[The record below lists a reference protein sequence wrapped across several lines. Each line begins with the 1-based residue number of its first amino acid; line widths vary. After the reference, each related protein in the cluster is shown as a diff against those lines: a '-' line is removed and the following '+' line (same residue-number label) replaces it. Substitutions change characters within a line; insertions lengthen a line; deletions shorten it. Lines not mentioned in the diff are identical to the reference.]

1 MFQHQHIR
9 DLTIRRHSSLSPPR
23 LAFLAWGD
31 LTRARVSLALLSLTK
46 VVVYSTSGR
55 ICYRASKTQ
64 AGKTTVTAYA
74 PVYCLGQTHLNPL
87 PEPILMHCPWRHG
100 VREHTSTQCLP
111 TYPDGHTHSYESN
124 VSLHVL

>member
-46 VVVYSTSGR
+46 VVVYSTSSR
-55 ICYRASKTQ
+55 ICFRASKTQ
-64 AGKTTVTAYA
+64 AGKNTVTAYA